1 MIWVGVRFLHGVWL
15 CRSHIPYPYHYAVR
29 MALYNI
35 TVQGGTEHNFI
46 MTSEERHQARYLRRK
61 AAREEHRREK
71 LGKYDDFNRVAD
83 YNSLY
88 RAYKDARKGVT
99 WKASVQRYGLDLCKN
114 LCKTHNALIKGEDA
128 RKGFIAFDLVERGK
142 LRHIQSVHFAERV
155 PQKSLSQNA
164 LMPVLSNSLIY
175 DNGASRQGM
184 GVSHAIDRTTLFLR
198 EYYKE
203 HGNEGYVLQID
214 LKDYF
219 GSIPHE
225 PMKQLIRE
233 KFTDEKIIRLTESFI
248 DAFADAKIKEVKKYK
263 DIAMEYG
270 DEYAK
275 GLGLGSEICQI
286 CAVSYP
292 DKVDHY
298 IKEKLRIRP
307 YERYM
312 DDSFIIHPDKERLK
326 EILEEIR
333 GIYASLGIRLNE
345 KKTKIVKLS
354 RGFTFLKTHFIL
366 TDTGKVVKRICR
378 ESVTR
383 ERRKLKKFAKLNEKG
398 EMSFEQIRE
407 AYNSWRGHASQKDA
421 YRTIRNMDALFNRLF
436 IENWVYIPQA
446 A

>member
-1 MIWVGVRFLHGVWL
+1 
-15 CRSHIPYPYHYAVR
+15 
-29 MALYNI
+29 
-35 TVQGGTEHNFI
+35 
-46 MTSEERHQARYLRRK
+46 MTSEERRQTRYERRK

-71 LGKYDDFNRVAD
+71 ISKYDDFNRVAD

-114 LCKTHNALIKGEDA
+114 LCKTHNALIEGKDV

-142 LRHIQSVHFAERV
+142 LRHIQSVHFSERV

-175 DNGASRQGM
+175 DNGASRKGM
-184 GVSHAIDRTTLFLR
+184 GVSHAIDRTTLFLQ
-198 EYYKE
+198 EYYRE
-203 HGNEGYVLQID
+203 HGNEGYILQID

-219 GSIPHE
+219 GSMPHE

-248 DAFADAKIKEVKKYK
+248 DAFADTKMAEAKKYK

-307 YERYM
+307 YVRYM
-312 DDSFIIHPDKERLK
+312 DDSFIIYPDKEKLK
-326 EILEEIR
+326 EILEEIK

-378 ESVTR
+378 ESVAR
-383 ERRKLKKFAKLNEKG
+383 ERRKLKKFAKLNEQG
-398 EMSFEQIRE
+398 EMSFAEIRE
-407 AYNSWRGHASQKDA
+407 AYNSWRGYASQKDA
-421 YRTIRNMDALFNRLF
+421 YKTIRNMDALFNRLF

>member
-1 MIWVGVRFLHGVWL
+1 
-15 CRSHIPYPYHYAVR
+15 
-29 MALYNI
+29 
-35 TVQGGTEHNFI
+35 
-46 MTSEERHQARYLRRK
+46 MTSEERRQTRYERRK

-71 LGKYDDFNRVAD
+71 ISQYDDFNRVAD

-114 LCKTHNALIKGEDA
+114 LCKTHNALIEGKDV
-128 RKGFIAFDLVERGK
+128 RKGFIAFDLMERGK
-142 LRHIQSVHFAERV
+142 LRHIQSVHFSERV

-175 DNGASRQGM
+175 DNGASRKGM

-198 EYYKE
+198 EYYRE
-203 HGNEGYVLQID
+203 HGNEGYILQID

-248 DAFADAKIKEVKKYK
+248 DAFADAKMVEVKKYK

-307 YERYM
+307 YVRYM
-312 DDSFIIHPDKERLK
+312 DDSFIIHPDKEKLK
-326 EILEEIR
+326 EILEEIK

-383 ERRKLKKFAKLNEKG
+383 ERRKLKKFAKLNEQG
-398 EMSFEQIRE
+398 EMSFAEIRE
-407 AYNSWRGHASQKDA
+407 AYNSWRGYASQKDA
-421 YRTIRNMDALFNRLF
+421 YKTIRNMDALFNRLF

>member
-1 MIWVGVRFLHGVWL
+1 MLF
-15 CRSHIPYPYHYAVR
+15 S
-29 MALYNI
+29 
-35 TVQGGTEHNFI
+35 
-46 MTSEERHQARYLRRK
+46 
-61 AAREEHRREK
+61 
-71 LGKYDDFNRVAD
+71 YDDFNRVAD

-114 LCKTHNALIKGEDA
+114 LCKTHNALIEGKDV
-128 RKGFIAFDLVERGK
+128 RKGFIAFGLMERGK

-198 EYYKE
+198 EYYRE

-225 PMKQLIRE
+225 PMKKLIRE

-248 DAFADAKIKEVKKYK
+248 DAFADAKMAEVKKYK

-270 DEYAK
+270 DEYAR

-345 KKTKIVKLS
+345 KKTRIVKLS

-383 ERRKLKKFAKLNEKG
+383 ERRKLKKFAKLNARG

-407 AYNSWRGHASQKDA
+407 AYNSWKGYAAQKDA

-436 IENWVYIPQA
+436 IDNWVYIPQA

>member
-1 MIWVGVRFLHGVWL
+1 
-15 CRSHIPYPYHYAVR
+15 
-29 MALYNI
+29 
-35 TVQGGTEHNFI
+35 

-71 LGKYDDFNRVAD
+71 LSQYDDFNRVAD

-114 LCKTHNALIKGEDA
+114 LCKTHNALIEGEDV

-175 DNGASRQGM
+175 DNGASRKGM
-184 GVSHAIDRTTLFLR
+184 GVSHAIDRTTLFLQ

-203 HGNEGYVLQID
+203 NGNEGYVLQID

-219 GSIPHE
+219 DSIPHE
-225 PMKQLIRE
+225 PMKKIIRE
-233 KFTDEKIIRLTESFI
+233 KFTDERIIRLTESFI
-248 DAFADAKIKEVKKYK
+248 DAFADAKMQEVKKCK

-307 YERYM
+307 YVRYM
-312 DDSFIIHPDKERLK
+312 DDSFIIHPDKEKLK

-333 GIYASLGIRLNE
+333 GIYESLGIKLNE

-383 ERRKLKKFAKLNEKG
+383 ERRKLKKFAKLNERG
-398 EMSFEQIRE
+398 EMSFAQIRE
-407 AYNSWRGHASQKDA
+407 AYNSWRGYASQKDA

-436 IENWVYIPQA
+436 IDNWVYIPQA